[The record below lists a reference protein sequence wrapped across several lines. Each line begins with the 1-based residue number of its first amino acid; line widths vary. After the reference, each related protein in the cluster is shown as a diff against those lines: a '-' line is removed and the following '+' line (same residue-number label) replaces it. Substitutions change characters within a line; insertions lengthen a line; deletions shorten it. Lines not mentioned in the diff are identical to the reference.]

1 MILWGLNASGRSCR
15 EPCQCQILIEA
26 INVVKICNT
35 KSCNGS
41 ILCNAL

>member
-1 MILWGLNASGRSCR
+1 MTLLRLDAGGRSCR

-35 KSCNGS
+35 NRVVWFHS
-41 ILCNAL
+41 L